1 MRRVL
6 AASAALA
13 TAVLGVVMMTA
24 GPAAAQVDCTGPQT
38 ATPATVT
45 PSSLL
50 PGDTLTISGG
60 GFAANTALGI
70 GLFNPP
76 VVLGTV
82 ASSREGFYTATIQL
96 PIGTPPGQ
104 NEITVFGKGPNDT
117 CNQSLGQFS
126 VRAVPVP
133 VALPVTPT
141 PVFVAPIVT
150 GTGGVITV
158 AGGIVGTV
166 PSTIV
171 VQQPLARTGSSSSPA
186 LVAAG
191 LLAMLLGVH
200 VVRVAGKRPVS
211 G

>member
-6 AASAALA
+6 AASGALA
-13 TAVLGVVMMTA
+13 MAVVGVVMITA
-24 GPAAAQVDCTGPQT
+24 GPAAAQFDCVGTHT

-45 PSSLL
+45 PTSLL
-50 PGDTLTISGG
+50 PGETLTISGV
-60 GFAANTALGI
+60 GFLASTPLGI

-82 ASSREGFYTATIQL
+82 ASNGLGNYTATVTL
-96 PIGTPPGQ
+96 PLNTPPGQ
-104 NEITVFGKGPNDT
+104 NEITVFGEGSNNT
-117 CNQSLGQFS
+117 CNQSLGLFT
-126 VRAVPVP
+126 VRALPVPVP
-133 VALPVTPT
+133 PVTSA

-150 GTGGVITV
+150 GAGGVITV
-158 AGGIVGTV
+158 TGNPVGTV

-171 VQQPLARTGSSSSPA
+171 VQQPLARTGSASPV

-191 LLAMLLGVH
+191 LLAMLLGWH
-200 VVRVAGKRPVS
+200 VVRITGRRPIS

>member
-13 TAVLGVVMMTA
+13 LAVLGVVMVTA
-24 GPAAAQVDCTGPQT
+24 GPAAAQFDCSGTQT

-45 PSSLL
+45 PTSLL
-50 PGDTLTISGG
+50 PGETLTISGV
-60 GFAANTALGI
+60 GFAASTALGI

-82 ASSREGFYTATIQL
+82 ASNGQGNYTATIQL

-104 NEITVFGKGPNDT
+104 NEITVFGDGPNGT

-126 VRAVPVP
+126 VRALPVP
-133 VALPVTPT
+133 VTSAPIVFTPS
-141 PVFVAPIVT
+141 PSPIVT

-158 AGGIVGTV
+158 SGGTV
-166 PSTIV
+166 GSVPPTIV
-171 VQQPLARTGSSSSPA
+171 VQQPLARTGSASPV

-191 LLAMLLGVH
+191 LLVMLLGFH
-200 VVRVAGKRPVS
+200 VVRVSAKRPLS